1 MCKSSH
7 LVLVTEQPHSHAA
20 TGDEIW
26 LCIHSVDFLLDFKTC
41 QYEETETNSRS
52 DSFFLCHI
60 QQGFSQQFCTT
71 FPCRYLLL

>member
-26 LCIHSVDFLLDFKTC
+26 LCIHSVDFLLDFKT
-41 QYEETETNSRS
+41 
-52 DSFFLCHI
+52 
-60 QQGFSQQFCTT
+60 
-71 FPCRYLLL
+71 